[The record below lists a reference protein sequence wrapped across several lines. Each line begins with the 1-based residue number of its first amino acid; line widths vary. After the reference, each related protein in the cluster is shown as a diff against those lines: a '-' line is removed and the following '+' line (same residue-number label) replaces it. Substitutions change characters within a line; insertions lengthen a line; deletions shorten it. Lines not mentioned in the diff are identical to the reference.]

1 MSDLQSNILARM
13 SDLEDD
19 EPEDEE
25 PEPEE
30 DDVR

>member
-1 MSDLQSNILARM
+1 MSDLQSDILARM